1 VKTVNS
7 AFSHF
12 HSDLMRMKDNK
23 KSDAK
28 DVVENADKLLKELR
42 QNAVKAIHATKSC
55 AGAKDDDDEDDQD
68 EDEDNDERKSSKREG
83 NFIVVLFT
91 NLQSFFGTRT
101 VTVDTNTA
109 STSMT
114 SFTAPTDGTSSGTT
128 SDDPQTIADNAVA
141 AMQLVFDEAKAQL
154 DDLPTPS
161 PRAVNTPKPK
171 GTAKADDHRGKNEHG
186 PHNDADDDEDDD

>member
-1 VKTVNS
+1 
-7 AFSHF
+7 
-12 HSDLMRMKDNK
+12 MRMKDNK

-28 DVVENADKLLKELR
+28 DIVENADKLLKELR
-42 QNAVKAIHATKSC
+42 QNAVKAIHATKTC
-55 AGAKDDDDEDDQD
+55 AGAKDDDENDQD
-68 EDEDNDERKSSKREG
+68 EDEDNDDHKSSKREG

-101 VTVDTNTA
+101 VTVNTTTA
-109 STSMT
+109 SAS
-114 SFTAPTDGTSSGTT
+114 PGTSASPNPSATNGT
-128 SDDPQTIADNAVA
+128 SNDPQTIADNAVA

-154 DDLPTPS
+154 DALPTPS

-186 PHNDADDDEDDD
+186 PHNDSDDEEDDD